1 MVVVVV
7 LVVVVVTFGAIFTPW
22 SQKKTPP
29 VIQVT
34 QKTNHLIFPNSR
46 WALLYGNPCNGY
58 INPYLFKVDDHSY
71 HRNPNQP
78 GPCALARGHQG
89 PGAPS
94 LPGFGKGSLLGCF
107 VGMDM

>member
-34 QKTNHLIFPNSR
+34 QKTNRLIKQ
-46 WALLYGNPCNGY
+46 L
-58 INPYLFKVDDHSY
+58 KV
-71 HRNPNQP
+71 
-78 GPCALARGHQG
+78 GPFFFREFHAMGT
-89 PGAPS
+89 
-94 LPGFGKGSLLGCF
+94 
-107 VGMDM
+107 